1 MNSSHKIYPY
11 GIPVFALLLGNYQR
25 IKKVVFSTQYSCYIL
40 IIENISTR
48 SCSFFL
54 DLQRDEIVDLE
65 KLKEFSASVADYCKN
80 LGYQDFETTLSYLN
94 CVVIEQYSTCIP
106 CIPKI
111 TLQA

>member
-11 GIPVFALLLGNYQR
+11 GIPVFALLLGNCQR
-25 IKKVVFSTQYSCYIL
+25 IKKIVFSTQYSCYIL

-54 DLQRDEIVDLE
+54 DLQRDEVVDLE
-65 KLKEFSASVADYCKN
+65 KLKEFSASVTDYCKN
-80 LGYQDFETTLSYLN
+80 LEHQEFETTLDYLN
-94 CVVIEQYSTCIP
+94 CIVIDQYSTCIP
-106 CIPKI
+106 CVPKI